1 MVEGETCRL
10 YSDLPTRTV
19 APVTPVTHI
28 HPCTG
33 TQIAFSPP
41 LSFFN
46 LEKTKMITEV
56 YHVG

>member
-33 TQIAFSPP
+33 TQIHIASPP
-41 LSFFN
+41 FFN
-46 LEKTKMITEV
+46 LKKTKMITEV
-56 YHVG
+56 YLVG